1 MLTLRWSVET
11 IRAEIFL
18 TVETEKCTTFSDALI
33 MNGRELTL
41 KENSNDQFSFIL
53 INFLKVFKGLS
64 KKIYSFIFIN
74 RNEFY
79 EISTSRCFS

>member
-1 MLTLRWSVET
+1 MLTPSWSVET
-11 IRAEIFL
+11 IGTEIFL

-41 KENSNDQFSFIL
+41 KENYNDQFSFIL

-74 RNEFY
+74 INEFY
-79 EISTSRCFS
+79 VSTSRRFS